1 MLCSQRREGF
11 QVDAETLG
19 QAIQGTGYGAAGL
32 AFLVGLLFSF
42 NPVAMAAIPVS
53 LAYVTRAREKRAAV
67 AFGSMFILGLVLTHV
82 FLGIAAGLGGQWVQG
97 LLGRQ
102 WGLVLGPLL
111 ILLGAFWAGWI
122 RVPLPTFGFKA
133 KRATGL
139 WGAFALGVPFAV
151 AVCPGCTPA
160 LVVMLGVVAGIAS
173 PLLGA
178 AMLLAFALGRAVPI
192 AVGAFT
198 IGTLESRPSFTKY
211 LRFADKVGGLVLI
224 VMGLYMLNTYLFI
237 VPALA

>member
-1 MLCSQRREGF
+1 M
-11 QVDAETLG
+11 DAESLS
-19 QAIQGTGYGAAGL
+19 QAIQNTGYAAAGL

-42 NPVAMAAIPVS
+42 NPVALAAIPVS
-53 LAYVTRAREKRAAV
+53 LAYVTRAREKRTAF
-67 AFGSMFILGLVLTHV
+67 AFGAMFILGLVLTHV
-82 FLGIAAGLGGQWVQG
+82 VLGIVAGLGGQWVQG

-111 ILLGAFWAGWI
+111 ILLGIFWAGWM
-122 RVPLPTFGFKA
+122 RVPLPAFGFKA

-173 PLLGA
+173 PMLGA
-178 AMLLAFALGRAVPI
+178 AVLLAFALGRAVPI
-192 AVGAFT
+192 AAGALA
-198 IGTLESRPSFTKY
+198 IGSLESRPSMAKFV
-211 LRFADKVGGLVLI
+211 RIADKLGGVVLI
-224 VMGLYMLNTYLFI
+224 VMGLYMLNTYFFI

>member
-1 MLCSQRREGF
+1 M
-11 QVDAETLG
+11 DAEGLSP
-19 QAIQGTGYGAAGL
+19 AIQNTGYAAAGL

-42 NPVAMAAIPVS
+42 NPVAMASIPVS
-53 LAYVTRAREKRAAV
+53 LAYVTRARERRTAF
-67 AFGSMFILGLVLTHV
+67 AFGLMFILGLVLTHV
-82 FLGIAAGLGGQWVQG
+82 VLGVVAGFGGRWVQG
-97 LLGRQ
+97 LLGRE

-111 ILLGAFWAGWI
+111 VLLGASWAGWLRI
-122 RVPLPTFGFKA
+122 PLPAIGFRA

-151 AVCPGCTPA
+151 AVCPACTPA

-192 AVGAFT
+192 AIGAFAL
-198 IGTLESRPSFTKY
+198 GSLESRPSFAKY
-211 LRFADKVGGLVLI
+211 LRSADKVGGIVLI
-224 VMGLYMLNTYLFI
+224 VTGLYLLNTVLFVI
-237 VPALA
+237 PSLA

>member
-1 MLCSQRREGF
+1 MD
-11 QVDAETLG
+11 VDALSL
-19 QAIQGTGYGAAGL
+19 AIESTGYAAVGF

-53 LAYVTRAREKRAAV
+53 LAYVTRARQGRTAV
-67 AFGSMFILGLVLTHV
+67 AFGAMFILGLVLAHV
-82 FLGIAAGLGGQWVQG
+82 VLGVAAGFGGQWVQG
-97 LLGRQ
+97 VLGRQ

-111 ILLGAFWAGWI
+111 ILLGVVWAGWI
-122 RVPLPTFGFKA
+122 RVPLPAFGFKA

-160 LVVMLGVVAGIAS
+160 LIVILGVVAGLAS
-173 PLLGA
+173 PLLGG

-192 AVGAFT
+192 ALGAAA
-198 IGTLESRPSFTKY
+198 IGSLEGRPSFVKY
-211 LRFADKVGGLVLI
+211 LHVFDKVGAVILI
-224 VMGLYMLNTYLFI
+224 AMGLYMLNAYFYV
-237 VPALA
+237 VPALAA

>member
-1 MLCSQRREGF
+1 M
-11 QVDAETLG
+11 DAESLS
-19 QAIQGTGYGAAGL
+19 QAIQSTGYAAAGL
-32 AFLVGLLFSF
+32 AFLVGLVFSF
-42 NPVAMAAIPVS
+42 NPVALASIPVS
-53 LAYVTRAREKRAAV
+53 LAYVTRARDKRTAV
-67 AFGSMFILGLVLTHV
+67 AFGGMFILGLVLTHV
-82 FLGIAAGLGGQWVQG
+82 VLGIVAGLGGQWVQG

-102 WGLVLGPLL
+102 WGLVLGPVL

-122 RVPLPTFGFKA
+122 RVPLPTIGFKA

-160 LVVMLGVVAGIAS
+160 LVVMLGVVAGMAS

-178 AMLLAFALGRAVPI
+178 AVLLAFALGRAVPI
-192 AVGAFT
+192 AAGALA
-198 IGTLESRPSFTKY
+198 IGSLESRPSLAKY
-211 LRFADKVGGLVLI
+211 VRMADKLGGVVLI

>member
-1 MLCSQRREGF
+1 MD
-11 QVDAETLG
+11 VDALSL
-19 QAIQGTGYGAAGL
+19 AIESTGYAATGF

-53 LAYVTRAREKRAAV
+53 LAYVTRARQGRTAV
-67 AFGSMFILGLVLTHV
+67 AFGAMFIFGLVLTHV
-82 FLGIAAGLGGQWVQG
+82 VLGVAAGLGGQWVQG
-97 LLGRQ
+97 VLGRQ

-111 ILLGAFWAGWI
+111 ILLGVVWADWI
-122 RVPLPTFGFKA
+122 RVPLPAFGFKA

-160 LVVMLGVVAGIAS
+160 LIVILGVVAGLAS
-173 PLLGA
+173 PLLGG

-192 AVGAFT
+192 ALGAAA
-198 IGTLESRPSFTKY
+198 IGSLEGRPSFVKY
-211 LRFADKVGGLVLI
+211 LHVFDKVGAVVLI
-224 VMGLYMLNTYLFI
+224 AMGLYMLNAYFYV
-237 VPALA
+237 VPALAA

>member
-1 MLCSQRREGF
+1 M
-11 QVDAETLG
+11 DAESLS
-19 QAIQGTGYGAAGL
+19 QAIQSTGYAAAGL

-42 NPVAMAAIPVS
+42 NPVALASIPVS
-53 LAYVTRAREKRAAV
+53 LAYVTRARDKRTAV
-67 AFGSMFILGLVLTHV
+67 AFGGMFILGLVLTHV
-82 FLGIAAGLGGQWVQG
+82 ALGIVAGLGGQWVQG

-102 WGLVLGPLL
+102 WGLVLGPVL

-122 RVPLPTFGFKA
+122 RVPLPTIGFKA

-160 LVVMLGVVAGIAS
+160 LVVMLGVVAGMAS

-178 AMLLAFALGRAVPI
+178 AVLLAFALGRAVPI
-192 AVGAFT
+192 AAGALA
-198 IGTLESRPSFTKY
+198 IGSLESRPSLAKY
-211 LRFADKVGGLVLI
+211 VRMADKLGGVVLI

>member
-1 MLCSQRREGF
+1 MD
-11 QVDAETLG
+11 VDALSL
-19 QAIQGTGYGAAGL
+19 AIESTGYAATGL
-32 AFLVGLLFSF
+32 AFVVGLLFSF

-53 LAYVTRAREKRAAV
+53 LAYVTRARQGRTAV
-67 AFGSMFILGLVLTHV
+67 AFGAMFILGLVLAHV
-82 FLGIAAGLGGQWVQG
+82 VLGVAAGLGGQWVQG
-97 LLGRQ
+97 VLGRQ

-111 ILLGAFWAGWI
+111 IFLGVVWAGWI
-122 RVPLPTFGFKA
+122 RVPLPAFGFKA

-160 LVVMLGVVAGIAS
+160 LIVILGVVAGLAS

-192 AVGAFT
+192 ALGAAA
-198 IGTLESRPSFTKY
+198 IGSLEGRPSFVKY
-211 LRFADKVGGLVLI
+211 LHVFDKVGAVVLI
-224 VMGLYMLNTYLFI
+224 AMGLYMLNAYFYI
-237 VPALA
+237 VPVLAA

>member
-1 MLCSQRREGF
+1 M
-11 QVDAETLG
+11 DAESLS
-19 QAIQGTGYGAAGL
+19 QAIQSTGYAAAGL
-32 AFLVGLLFSF
+32 AFLVGLVFSF
-42 NPVAMAAIPVS
+42 NPVALASIPVS
-53 LAYVTRAREKRAAV
+53 LAYVTRARDKRTAV
-67 AFGSMFILGLVLTHV
+67 AFGGMFILGLVLTHV
-82 FLGIAAGLGGQWVQG
+82 ALGIIAGLGGQWVQG

-122 RVPLPTFGFKA
+122 RVPLPTIGFKA

-160 LVVMLGVVAGIAS
+160 LVVMLGVVAGMAS

-178 AMLLAFALGRAVPI
+178 AVLLAFALGRAVPI
-192 AVGAFT
+192 AAGALA
-198 IGTLESRPSFTKY
+198 IGSLESRPSLAKY
-211 LRFADKVGGLVLI
+211 VRMADKLGGVVLI